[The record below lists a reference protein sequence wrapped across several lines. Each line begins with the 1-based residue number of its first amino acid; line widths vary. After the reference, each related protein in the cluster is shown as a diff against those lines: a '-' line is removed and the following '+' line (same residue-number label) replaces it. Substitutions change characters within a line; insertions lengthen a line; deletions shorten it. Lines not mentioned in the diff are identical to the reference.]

1 MVVPAVPEIIEEEI
15 ETAVDSRNDSLP
27 SLRELGPPDLVH
39 LVKQSIKSG
48 NKQSGVY
55 HHVTGIDASSSA
67 SLAAYV
73 NTIIYSPN
81 DKSSKVIS
89 GLYCCYNA
97 FSRLD
102 MRVEVKIPG
111 GVESY
116 CIDERGDK
124 RVASDALWMETFLCG
139 VLRAYAYAD
148 DGGGESIKKI
158 IGVRRFDPITSTEM
172 EHKFLDAAER
182 LFFKGPQLGSEPE
195 VQVPN
200 IASNHLTTGLIS
212 YIHTTGRYT
221 SGINLF
227 EKLRTRDLEVSSL
240 LARVMISADEEVQA
254 VKLLHDAIAKL
265 PMDYSLL
272 DCQAT
277 FCQSKGRL
285 DWALEC
291 AKRGVTAAP
300 SEFGTWARL
309 AEVYVNMEQWDLAL
323 LTLNSC
329 PMFTYNDKDFPRM
342 PEPAHVLL
350 PVLRES
356 MLDEIDEPTN
366 YDGDQ
371 VHQSLRKL
379 HAAGYKGTFLKA
391 YSLLTE
397 ITAKIGW
404 DQLLRVRSQV
414 FVMEEEYR
422 SEKQTGSNPNPNP
435 NASTVALRGTPSP
448 VINGTTKT
456 ESHTNGDADS
466 QADDEETLHEKPI
479 SPTSPFSPPNS
490 ATIAQGSIEKPEHTI
505 TPEIV
510 KSGGDDSSHDS
521 PASGPQYTQFHNKR
535 LCERWLDNLFMVLY
549 EDLRIYTI
557 WRTDMARAQSE
568 SSDYRKSAEEW
579 EILGELA
586 ERLHH
591 FPEAV
596 EAYQACLRVRFS
608 PKAMKGVL
616 RMYEEKGRSG
626 EVLQAMIRLIAW
638 QYRWYSEFSP
648 SLLRTVRKL
657 IENEG
662 AVKVRSIVQAT
673 SLPQPVLDLTHRY
686 VELCVAF
693 RSSGSEG

>member
-1 MVVPAVPEIIEEEI
+1 M
-15 ETAVDSRNDSLP
+15 
-27 SLRELGPPDLVH
+27 
-39 LVKQSIKSG
+39 
-48 NKQSGVY
+48 
-55 HHVTGIDASSSA
+55 
-67 SLAAYV
+67 
-73 NTIIYSPN
+73 
-81 DKSSKVIS
+81 
-89 GLYCCYNA
+89 
-97 FSRLD
+97 
-102 MRVEVKIPG
+102 
-111 GVESY
+111 
-116 CIDERGDK
+116 
-124 RVASDALWMETFLCG
+124 
-139 VLRAYAYAD
+139 
-148 DGGGESIKKI
+148 
-158 IGVRRFDPITSTEM
+158 
-172 EHKFLDAAER
+172 
-182 LFFKGPQLGSEPE
+182 
-195 VQVPN
+195 QVPN

-309 AEVYVNMEQWDLAL
+309 AEVYVGLEQWDLAL

-356 MLDEIDEPTN
+356 ILDEIDEPTN

-422 SEKQTGSNPNPNP
+422 SEKQTGSSQNVSNP

-448 VINGTTKT
+448 VINGNTKP
-456 ESHTNGDADS
+456 EGHTNGDTDS
-466 QADDEETLHEKPI
+466 QADDEETLHEKHT
-479 SPTSPFSPPNS
+479 SPKSPFSPPNS
-490 ATIAQGSIEKPEHTI
+490 ATIVDSSIEKPEHSI
-505 TPEIV
+505 TPRVV
-510 KSGGDDSSHDS
+510 KSGSDSTSDVP
-521 PASGPQYTQFHNKR
+521 PASAPKYTQFHNKR

-596 EAYQACLRVRFS
+596 EAYQACLRARFS

-616 RMYEEKGRSG
+616 RMYEEKGRNG

-638 QYRWYSEFSP
+638 QYRWYSE
-648 SLLRTVRKL
+648 VRR
-657 IENEG
+657 
-662 AVKVRSIVQAT
+662 VHPF
-673 SLPQPVLDLTHRY
+673 SLPLCRSPFWLWLAGTHEDREWIVLTDIY
-686 VELCVAF
+686 Q
-693 RSSGSEG
+693 SSPPHSSEQSAN

>member
-1 MVVPAVPEIIEEEI
+1 M
-15 ETAVDSRNDSLP
+15 
-27 SLRELGPPDLVH
+27 
-39 LVKQSIKSG
+39 
-48 NKQSGVY
+48 
-55 HHVTGIDASSSA
+55 
-67 SLAAYV
+67 
-73 NTIIYSPN
+73 
-81 DKSSKVIS
+81 
-89 GLYCCYNA
+89 
-97 FSRLD
+97 
-102 MRVEVKIPG
+102 
-111 GVESY
+111 
-116 CIDERGDK
+116 
-124 RVASDALWMETFLCG
+124 
-139 VLRAYAYAD
+139 
-148 DGGGESIKKI
+148 
-158 IGVRRFDPITSTEM
+158 
-172 EHKFLDAAER
+172 
-182 LFFKGPQLGSEPE
+182 
-195 VQVPN
+195 QVPN

-227 EKLRTRDLEVSSL
+227 EKLCTRDLEVSSL
-240 LARVMISADEEVQA
+240 LAKVMISADEEVQA
-254 VKLLHDAIAKL
+254 VKLMHDGIAKL

-309 AEVYVNMEQWDLAL
+309 AEVYVGLELWDLAL

-356 MLDEIDEPTN
+356 ILDEIDEPTN

-371 VHQSLRKL
+371 VHHSLRKL

-422 SEKQTGSNPNPNP
+422 SEKQTGSTQNATNP

-448 VINGTTKT
+448 IMNGNTKP
-456 ESHTNGDADS
+456 ENHPNGEIGSH
-466 QADDEETLHEKPI
+466 ADDEETLHEKQI

-490 ATIAQGSIEKPEHTI
+490 ATIADGSIEKPEHTI
-505 TPEIV
+505 TPEV
-510 KSGGDDSSHDS
+510 AKAGSDDTSADP
-521 PASGPQYTQFHNKR
+521 PAAAPTYTQIHNKR

-616 RMYEEKGRSG
+616 RMYEEKGKNS

-638 QYRWYSEFSP
+638 QYRWYSEVSNFHPSP
-648 SLLRTVRKL
+648 FQL
-657 IENEG
+657 N
-662 AVKVRSIVQAT
+662 
-673 SLPQPVLDLTHRY
+673 P
-686 VELCVAF
+686 
-693 RSSGSEG
+693 SSGER